1 MVADDRNNRVV
12 FFGSPEFAIPSLKV
26 LTESEY
32 RPALVVTQPDR
43 PAGRGK
49 KLVPTPVRSWAEA
62 NGLEVEMVGSFKHG
76 DVGVRLSSL
85 EPAFFVVVAF
95 GLIFPEGILRIA
107 SKANI
112 NVHASL
118 LPAYRG
124 ASPVN
129 MAIVNGER
137 STGVTT
143 MEMAKELDAGP
154 IYFQKSVS
162 IGPTENAG
170 ELSDRLSREGASIL
184 LETLRGIDRGELSPT
199 EQPVEGISMAT
210 RLKKSDGLI
219 PWELDA
225 ARVHDHIRGMNPWPG
240 SYTYHAGDYL
250 KVHRAETCELG
261 DHPGR
266 HGIVMETDRGGIV
279 VSCGSGAVRI
289 TRLQAPGRKAHD
301 AQDFLRGYNLDTGAV
316 FENEV
321 GR

>member
-1 MVADDRNNRVV
+1 MVADERNSRVV
-12 FFGSPEFAIPSLKV
+12 FFGSPEFAIPSLQA

-32 RPALVVTQPDR
+32 RPVLVVTQPDR

-62 NGLEVEMVGSFKHG
+62 KGLEVEVVGSFKHG
-76 DVGVRLSSL
+76 DAEARLASFD
-85 EPAFFVVVAF
+85 PDFFVVVAF
-95 GLIFPEGILRIA
+95 GLIFPAGILQIA

-129 MAIVNGER
+129 MAIVNGEKT
-137 STGVTT
+137 TGVTT
-143 MEMAKELDAGP
+143 MEMAEKLDAGP
-154 IYFQKSVS
+154 IYIQRSVPIDS
-162 IGPTENAG
+162 MENAG
-170 ELSDRLSREGASIL
+170 ELSGRLSREGASVL
-184 LETLRGIDRGELSPT
+184 LETLSGIDREKLSPR
-199 EQPVEGISMAT
+199 EQPVKGISMVP

-219 PWELDA
+219 PWDLDA

-240 SYTYHAGDYL
+240 SYTFCGGDYL
-250 KVHRAETCELG
+250 KVHRAEPCVCV

-266 HGIVMETDRGGIV
+266 HGIVMEAGREGIV
-279 VSCGSGAVRI
+279 ISCGRGAVRI
-289 TRLQAPGRKAHD
+289 KRLQAPGRKVHD
-301 AQDFLRGYNLDTGAV
+301 AHDFLRGYDLDTGAM

-321 GR
+321 